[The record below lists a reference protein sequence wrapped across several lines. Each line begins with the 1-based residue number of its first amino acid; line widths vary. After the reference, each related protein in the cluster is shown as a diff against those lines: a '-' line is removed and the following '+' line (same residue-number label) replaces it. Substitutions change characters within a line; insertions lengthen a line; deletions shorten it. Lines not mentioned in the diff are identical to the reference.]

1 MEKIAQNNT
10 LIILKVKNTNNLI
23 EYTDSLIQQGYYILL
38 LLEKSINERSIEDKY
53 NINILNKSQE
63 IKIEKLAKE
72 MNDALAF
79 KIAVNTIITK
89 NYQKNFT
96 NVIFLSD
103 TSTSITDIT
112 EIVNEEKEQVILVSK
127 TSDIT
132 ILDNIKAYI
141 FNIFHLKKIKSIDK
155 DIIFMPIK
163 HTPIAID
170 IKKDNYFYQRMLVN
184 IVKNNLPVEEVFL
197 DNIKE
202 KKKNYLEEIKKIN
215 VILED
220 FYSYS
225 KISFLSYLVDINLFR
240 ILFIVSLFLGIGE
253 EGASLFISTFLA
265 RIIASFIHFYIN
277 KKERK
282 QKKNTLPRYIV
293 LTFLKTFISLM
304 VIYLLFL
311 VSNINIVIAKIII
324 DFLIYILTYSIFNIY
339 VFRYSKEKY
348 EKKRDKN

>member
-1 MEKIAQNNT
+1 M
-10 LIILKVKNTNNLI
+10 
-23 EYTDSLIQQGYYILL
+23 
-38 LLEKSINERSIEDKY
+38 LEKNINERSIEDKY
-53 NINILNKSQE
+53 NINILSKSQE

-103 TSTSITDIT
+103 ATTSITDIT

-184 IVKNNLPVEEVFL
+184 IVTV
-197 DNIKE
+197 
-202 KKKNYLEEIKKIN
+202 
-215 VILED
+215 
-220 FYSYS
+220 SYTH
-225 KISFLSYLVDINLFR
+225 L
-240 ILFIVSLFLGIGE
+240 
-253 EGASLFISTFLA
+253 
-265 RIIASFIHFYIN
+265 
-277 KKERK
+277 
-282 QKKNTLPRYIV
+282 TLP
-293 LTFLKTFISLM
+293 TK
-304 VIYLLFL
+304 
-311 VSNINIVIAKIII
+311 A
-324 DFLIYILTYSIFNIY
+324 
-339 VFRYSKEKY
+339 
-348 EKKRDKN
+348 